1 MKELNM
7 QKKYLKHKKVNYLQE
22 EIIKISDKK
31 YNFFMYKIISA
42 IKKKRARS
50 PLLNMCLN

>member
-1 MKELNM
+1 MDIHTGDILSMVSLPDFDLN
-7 QKKYLKHKKVNYLQE
+7 KRE
-22 EIIKISDKK
+22 KISDKK